1 MGGNTLDMTKG
12 SAWKLIVQFAV
23 PVFLSQVFQQLYN
36 TADALIVGRFLGD
49 EALAAVS
56 ASGPLIFLLISFFT
70 GLSMGAGV
78 TISRYFGAGDYDRVS
93 RAIHTDVML
102 GLISG
107 VILTVV
113 GVWLTP
119 TFLRWMG
126 TAPEVLPD
134 AIAYFR
140 YYFIGVLA
148 VVMYNMCK
156 SIMNALGDS
165 KRPLYYLII
174 SSLTNIVLDLL
185 FIGAFHWG
193 VWAAAVATTISQ
205 AVSMILC
212 MIHLMKK
219 GTIYQVEL
227 KKLRIDREML
237 GQIVR
242 YGLPSGVQNSVI
254 GFANVIVQSNI
265 NSFGKV
271 AMAAYGA
278 YSKLEGF
285 AFLPVTSFTMAL
297 TTFVGQNLG
306 AGQYKRLR
314 GITLWC
320 LALGILLSEILGFIA
335 YGFGNSLLA
344 FYNKDSEVI
353 AMGMI
358 RMMIVGTTYG
368 LDAIMDIMAD
378 IIRGMGSSV
387 MPMIVTLIGACGFR
401 VVWIYTI
408 FATHHDLRVL
418 YISYPISWILTSLTH
433 IICYFIVKR
442 RRLSGLTE
450 GVPSV

>member
-1 MGGNTLDMTKG
+1 MTKG
-12 SAWKLIVQFAV
+12 SPWKLITQFAV

-78 TISRYFGAGDYDRVS
+78 TISRYFGAGDYGHVS
-93 RAIHTDVML
+93 KAIHTDVML
-102 GLISG
+102 GLLSG
-107 VILTVV
+107 TVLTVV
-113 GVWLTP
+113 GVLLTP

-134 AIAYFR
+134 AIAYFQ
-140 YYFIGVLA
+140 YYFFGVLA
-148 VVMYNMCK
+148 VVMYNMCT

-185 FIGAFHWG
+185 FIGGFGWG

-227 KKLRIDREML
+227 KQLHIDREML

-306 AGQYKRLR
+306 AGL
-314 GITLWC
+314 
-320 LALGILLSEILGFIA
+320 
-335 YGFGNSLLA
+335 
-344 FYNKDSEVI
+344 
-353 AMGMI
+353 
-358 RMMIVGTTYG
+358 
-368 LDAIMDIMAD
+368 
-378 IIRGMGSSV
+378 
-387 MPMIVTLIGACGFR
+387 
-401 VVWIYTI
+401 
-408 FATHHDLRVL
+408 HDRA
-418 YISYPISWILTSLTH
+418 
-433 IICYFIVKR
+433 K
-442 RRLSGLTE
+442 
-450 GVPSV
+450 

>member
-1 MGGNTLDMTKG
+1 MTCLVWAAVFAMFVVVLLGYFLGCLNGSVLVSHFIIRDDVRQHGSGNAGLTNFYRTYGAKYALGVILLDMGKTVAACLIGGVILNYLAGDWTFGVLLGGLG
-12 SAWKLIVQFAV
+12 SELGHMF
-23 PVFLSQVFQQLYN
+23 PVFFGFKGGKGILSGAVLVWLLN
-36 TADALIVGRFLGD
+36 WRVALIAWGLFALLWLTTRYVSLGSIT
-49 EALAAVS
+49 AAVS
-56 ASGPLIFLLISFFT
+56 MPVSTWFLCGHN
-70 GLSMGAGV
+70 GLYTS
-78 TISRYFGAGDYDRVS
+78 
-93 RAIHTDVML
+93 
-102 GLISG
+102 
-107 VILTVV
+107 LTVIIAA
-113 GVWLTP
+113 L
-119 TFLRWMG
+119 
-126 TAPEVLPD
+126 VLWCMLKTD
-134 AIAYFR
+134 GCYH
-140 YYFIGVLA
+140 
-148 VVMYNMCK
+148 
-156 SIMNALGDS
+156 
-165 KRPLYYLII
+165 
-174 SSLTNIVLDLL
+174 IVL
-185 FIGAFHWG
+185 
-193 VWAAAVATTISQ
+193 
-205 AVSMILC
+205 
-212 MIHLMKK
+212 K
-219 GTIYQVEL
+219 E
-227 KKLRIDREML
+227 LRIHRDKLIRIL
-237 GQIVR
+237 KIGIPA
-242 YGLPSGVQNSVI
+242 GLQGAIFSIS
-254 GFANVIVQSNI
+254 NVLIQSSI
-265 NSFGKV
+265 NSFGST
-271 AMAAYGA
+271 AMAGNAA
-278 YSKLEGF
+278 AVNIEGF
-285 AFLPVTSFTMAL
+285 VFTSCNSVAQASLTFTS
-297 TTFVGQNLG
+297 QNLG

>member
-1 MGGNTLDMTKG
+1 MLRG
-12 SAWKLIVQFAV
+12 
-23 PVFLSQVFQQLYN
+23 
-36 TADALIVGRFLGD
+36 VGDTRR
-49 EALAAVS
+49 
-56 ASGPLIFLLISFFT
+56 PLIFLFFAGIVNV
-70 GLSMGAGV
+70 GLNLLLVIQFNLSVAGV
-78 TISRYFGAGDYDRVS
+78 GIA
-93 RAIHTDVML
+93 
-102 GLISG
+102 
-107 VILTVV
+107 TVV
-113 GVWLTP
+113 SQYISAAL
-119 TFLRWMG
+119 
-126 TAPEVLPD
+126 VLWCMLKTD
-134 AIAYFR
+134 GCYH
-140 YYFIGVLA
+140 
-148 VVMYNMCK
+148 
-156 SIMNALGDS
+156 
-165 KRPLYYLII
+165 
-174 SSLTNIVLDLL
+174 IVL
-185 FIGAFHWG
+185 
-193 VWAAAVATTISQ
+193 
-205 AVSMILC
+205 
-212 MIHLMKK
+212 K
-219 GTIYQVEL
+219 E
-227 KKLRIDREML
+227 LRIHRDKLIRIL
-237 GQIVR
+237 KIGIPA
-242 YGLPSGVQNSVI
+242 GLQGAIFSIS
-254 GFANVIVQSNI
+254 NVLIQSSI
-265 NSFGKV
+265 NSFGST
-271 AMAAYGA
+271 AMAGNAA
-278 YSKLEGF
+278 AVNIEGF
-285 AFLPVTSFTMAL
+285 VFTSCNSVAQASLTFTS
-297 TTFVGQNLG
+297 QNLG

>member
-1 MGGNTLDMTKG
+1 M
-12 SAWKLIVQFAV
+12 
-23 PVFLSQVFQQLYN
+23 LYN
-36 TADALIVGRFLGD
+36 FF
-49 EALAAVS
+49 AAVVR
-56 ASGPLIFLLISFFT
+56 GVGDTRRPLIFLFFAGIVNV
-70 GLSMGAGV
+70 GLNLLLVIQFNLSVAGV
-78 TISRYFGAGDYDRVS
+78 GIA
-93 RAIHTDVML
+93 
-102 GLISG
+102 
-107 VILTVV
+107 TVV
-113 GVWLTP
+113 SQYISAAL
-119 TFLRWMG
+119 
-126 TAPEVLPD
+126 VLWCMLKTD
-134 AIAYFR
+134 GCYH
-140 YYFIGVLA
+140 
-148 VVMYNMCK
+148 
-156 SIMNALGDS
+156 
-165 KRPLYYLII
+165 
-174 SSLTNIVLDLL
+174 IVL
-185 FIGAFHWG
+185 
-193 VWAAAVATTISQ
+193 
-205 AVSMILC
+205 
-212 MIHLMKK
+212 K
-219 GTIYQVEL
+219 E
-227 KKLRIDREML
+227 LRIHRDKLIRIL
-237 GQIVR
+237 KIGIPA
-242 YGLPSGVQNSVI
+242 GLQGAIFSIS
-254 GFANVIVQSNI
+254 NVLIQSSI
-265 NSFGKV
+265 NSFGST
-271 AMAAYGA
+271 AMAGNAA
-278 YSKLEGF
+278 AVNIEGF
-285 AFLPVTSFTMAL
+285 VFTSCNSVAQASLTFTS
-297 TTFVGQNLG
+297 QNLG

-433 IICYFIVKR
+433 IICYFIVTR